1 MKLNLSNEWLA
12 KRAAEEEGHE
22 VSTGRT
28 DMDALL
34 ADTKTVEPSPHV
46 FAEASNAHV
55 VAAEIE
61 GPRTAFRMLIHLWR
75 RKKGIR
81 LDQLAKR
88 ADVDLA
94 ELIAIEQDV
103 RYVPEPRTVYQL
115 AHTLGVPTDRML
127 QLSGN
132 TVVRDSHFGEQA
144 VRFAARA
151 ESLEKLTK
159 DEQRALEEFVK
170 YLSEV

>member
-12 KRAAEEEGHE
+12 KRAAEEEGYE
-22 VSTGRT
+22 VSTGRF
-28 DMDALL
+28 DLDPLL
-34 ADTKTVEPSPHV
+34 AEAKR
-46 FAEASNAHV
+46 AEASSMHV
-55 VAAEIE
+55 VSTELE
-61 GPRTAFRMLIHLWR
+61 GPRTAFGMLVNLWR

-81 LDQLAKR
+81 LDQLAER

-103 RYVPEPRTVYQL
+103 RYIPEPRTVYQL

-132 TVVRDSHFGEQA
+132 TVVRDSHLGEEA

-151 ESLEKLTK
+151 DPVEKLTK
-159 DEQRALEEFVK
+159 DEHRALEEFVK
-170 YLSEV
+170 YLSET